1 MGRGVLNDAGQPGEI
16 SVKASSDSSMP
27 ATPTM
32 VSQAGHVRNGCGTLR
47 PRKSF
52 TIQKPESLRWERKSD
67 PQPIAVM
74 ISATWLGVNSGGGA
88 STGTSRP
95 AAVVIATVADPVAT
109 RMNTASSQP

>member
-1 MGRGVLNDAGQPGEI
+1 
-16 SVKASSDSSMP
+16 MP

-32 VSQAGHVRNGCGTLR
+32 VSQAVHVRSVCGTLR

-52 TIQKPESLRWERKSD
+52 TIQKPESLRCDRNSD

-74 ISATWLGVNSGGGA
+74 TSATWLGVNSGWCA

-95 AAVVIATVADPVAT
+95 DAVVIATVAEPVAT